1 MKEPMVFGVD
11 LAKSV
16 FQIHGMD
23 TRGKAIVR
31 KQVYRADLKRYF
43 SNTPKAV
50 VAMEACSGAH
60 YWGRAFREMGHE
72 VRLISPQFV
81 KPYVK
86 SNKNDMADAEAIAE
100 ASTRPEMRFVAVK
113 EARQQDIM
121 LIHRVRER
129 LVRNRTALMNEIR
142 GFLHEYGTVFP
153 RGARYLKTGLLKLFG
168 DDDSGLSDDTRNE
181 IMKLYEELVW
191 LDERIGRMDL
201 KIKRLYQ
208 GSEVCRRLGTI
219 PGIGPVSATAIMAS
233 VGDPCTF
240 RNGREF
246 AAFLG
251 LVPRQCSSGGKTK
264 LLGISKRGDKYIRK
278 LLVHGA
284 RNLVRYADGK
294 SDRDSRWLLR
304 KVETR
309 GFNKAT
315 VAAANKNAR
324 ICWAVMRYGTSYR
337 VNNGAVH
344 MN

>member
-1 MKEPMVFGVD
+1 MKEQMVFGID

-31 KQVYRADLKRYF
+31 KRLYRADLKRYF
-43 SNTPKAV
+43 SNKPKAI
-50 VAMEACSGAH
+50 VAMEACSGSN
-60 YWGRAFREMGHE
+60 YWGRVFREMGHE

-100 ASTRPEMRFVAVK
+100 AATRPGMRFVAVK
-113 EARQQDIM
+113 EVGQQDVM

-129 LVRNRTALMNEIR
+129 LVSNRTALMNEIR
-142 GFLHEYGTVFP
+142 SFLHEYGIVFP
-153 RGARYLKTGLLKLFG
+153 KGERHLKTGLLKLFG
-168 DDDSGLSDDTRNE
+168 DDCPGLSNDTGNE
-181 IMKLYEELVW
+181 IMELYKELVC
-191 LDERIGRMDL
+191 LDERIGRLDL
-201 KIKRLYQ
+201 KIKGLYQ

-233 VGDPCTF
+233 MGDPHAF

-251 LVPRQCSSGGKTK
+251 LVPRQCSSGGKSK
-264 LLGISKRGDKYIRK
+264 LLGISKRGDKYLRK

-284 RNLVRYADGK
+284 RNLVRYADDK
-294 SDRDSRWLLR
+294 SDRASRWLIR
-304 KVETR
+304 KIETR

-315 VAAANKNAR
+315 VAVANKNAR
-324 ICWAVMRYGTSYR
+324 ICWSIMRYGASYR
-337 VNNGAVH
+337 ADNRH
-344 MN
+344 IH